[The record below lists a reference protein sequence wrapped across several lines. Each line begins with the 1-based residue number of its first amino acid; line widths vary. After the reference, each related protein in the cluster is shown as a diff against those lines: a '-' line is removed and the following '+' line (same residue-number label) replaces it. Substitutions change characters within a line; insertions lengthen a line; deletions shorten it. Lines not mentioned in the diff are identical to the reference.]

1 MTNMMAGA
9 SKPLIVSREAS
20 GPWLAASLLVI
31 LAFAFGALG
40 ANGTNAQR
48 AVLTIGLC
56 GIVTAT
62 GLIMHRSNKVAD
74 EAMRSHRARPAA
86 DELIPWASDTLLT
99 SLGDTSLPPYAAGM
113 LRYTEAVIELF
124 EHAIAVALDQGT
136 DSADLAVARDDAAAL
151 HHLLSGMSAEP
162 VELRQAAKV
171 HTICSL
177 WEASQEADE
186 LAAAELDP
194 DYYRRWRARHIA
206 TARLRHGVRPRRE
219 EQALP
224 YQHATTTA

>member
-1 MTNMMAGA
+1 MSNVMAVA
-9 SKPLIVSREAS
+9 SKPLIVSREAA

-31 LAFAFGALG
+31 VAFALGALG

-62 GLIMHRSNKVAD
+62 GLIMHRSNEVAE
-74 EAMRSHRARPAA
+74 EARRAHRARPAA
-86 DELIPWASDTLLT
+86 DELIPWATDTLLT
-99 SLGDTSLPPYAAGM
+99 SHGDTTLPPYAAGM
-113 LRYTEAVIELF
+113 LRYTAAVEELF
-124 EHAIAVALDQGT
+124 EHAIAVALDQGNDT
-136 DSADLAVARDDAAAL
+136 TDLAVARDDAAAL
-151 HHLLSGMSAEP
+151 HHLLAGMAAEP
-162 VELRQAAKV
+162 VELRKAAKV

-224 YQHATTTA
+224 YQHAGSTS

>member
-1 MTNMMAGA
+1 MAVA

-20 GPWLAASLLVI
+20 GPWLGASLLVI
-31 LAFAFGALG
+31 VAFALGALG

-62 GLIMHRSNKVAD
+62 GLIMHRSNQVAE
-74 EAMRSHRARPAA
+74 EARRAHRARPAA
-86 DELIPWASDTLLT
+86 DELTPWATDTLLT
-99 SLGDTSLPPYAAGM
+99 NPSDTSMPPYAAGM
-113 LRYTEAVIELF
+113 LRYTEAVVELF
-124 EHAIAVALDQGT
+124 EHAIAVA
-136 DSADLAVARDDAAAL
+136 RDDAAAL
-151 HHLLSGMSAEP
+151 NHLLSGMAAEP
-162 VELRQAAKV
+162 VELRKAAKV

-186 LAAAELDP
+186 LAAAEIDP

-224 YQHATTTA
+224 YQHAGSTS